1 MNKIFVVLA
10 ALAMINV
17 HVARGDGCK
26 ATVDGKEVT
35 LQNGDRYCA
44 DDTTSKTCNDNG
56 QFTEDKCPP
65 GSKCLKSPNSY
76 ATLCRMVVHNANE
89 DPHAHDKD
97 NQGQAS
103 APQSQ
108 PQDQTP
114 QAQSPKQDQDAASAG
129 APQSVDTCTSDRGTL
144 NNGDRY
150 CKSDST
156 YTVCSNGQLI
166 DDQCPSGSTCK
177 ENKTLKQVLCREIRK
192 NAASPSGPNDNS
204 APKRLKRAV
213 DSNQNQQ
220 SNQALKAPTATTP
233 CSTPRGDYMPGQK
246 FCQDDT
252 YYITCNY
259 GETIVD
265 RCPSGSKCLENKEQ
279 KQVLCRQYVTNPPQ
293 NPQQQQ
299 RFKRA
304 VDNNQNQQPNPAPK
318 GPSPTTPCSTPR
330 GDFMPGQRYCK
341 DDSTYTVCN
350 YGESIDGQC
359 PSGSKCLEN
368 KEQKQVLCRQYVT
381 NPPQPNPPPQQRFKR
396 AVDSA
401 QNQQPNPA
409 PKGPSPTTPCST
421 PRGDFMPGQKFCQ
434 DDTYY
439 TTCNYGETIVGQ
451 CPSGSK
457 CMENKE
463 QKQVLC
469 RQFVTNPPQQQQQQQ
484 QRLAKRDANHS
495 KDKSAP
501 KEDKK
506 PDQGAP
512 TPASAT
518 GTEAPETCTSDK
530 GTFNTGER
538 YCKSETTHTVCN
550 YGQWIDGECEPG
562 SKCLEKNRQVLC
574 RKIIKVSYPTGPP
587 AGSESQNPEPKPASL
602 PQPSPQAQP
611 QPQPQPQP
619 SPAQGTPE
627 SNPHPHPQPQPQPS
641 PAQGTQAPNAQPAP
655 KGTEAPIPAIPAQEP
670 RDCEGGLKE
679 GDKVC
684 SGDDG
689 YKICH
694 DGSFIEDKCPA
705 NSKCLASKEGKQVL
719 CREIIRNPN
728 TQQKPQESR
737 RR

>member
-204 APKRLKRAV
+204 APKRLRRAI
-213 DSNQNQQ
+213 DNNQNQK
-220 SNQALKAPTATTP
+220 SNQAPKAPTATTP

-252 YYITCNY
+252 YYTTRNY

-265 RCPSGSKCLENKEQ
+265 RCPSGSQCLENKEQ
-279 KQVLCRQYVTNPPQ
+279 KQVLCRQYVT
-293 NPQQQQ
+293 
-299 RFKRA
+299 KR
-304 VDNNQNQQPNPAPK
+304 
-318 GPSPTTPCSTPR
+318 TET
-330 GDFMPGQRYCK
+330 
-341 DDSTYTVCN
+341 
-350 YGESIDGQC
+350 SIV
-359 PSGSKCLEN
+359 P
-368 KEQKQVLCRQYVT
+368 
-381 NPPQPNPPPQQRFKR
+381 PPQPNPPPQQRFKR

-457 CMENKE
+457 CMEQCLENKE

-469 RQFVTNPPQQQQQQQ
+469 RQYVTNPPQPNPPQQ
-484 QRLAKRDANHS
+484 QRFKRAVD
-495 KDKSAP
+495 SA
-501 KEDKK
+501 
-506 PDQGAP
+506 QNQ
-512 TPASAT
+512 T
-518 GTEAPETCTSDK
+518 
-530 GTFNTGER
+530 
-538 YCKSETTHTVCN
+538 
-550 YGQWIDGECEPG
+550 
-562 SKCLEKNRQVLC
+562 KNRNKYCAV
-574 RKIIKVSYPTGPP
+574 
-587 AGSESQNPEPKPASL
+587 NM
-602 PQPSPQAQP
+602 
-611 QPQPQPQP
+611 
-619 SPAQGTPE
+619 
-627 SNPHPHPQPQPQPS
+627 
-641 PAQGTQAPNAQPAP
+641 
-655 KGTEAPIPAIPAQEP
+655 
-670 RDCEGGLKE
+670 
-679 GDKVC
+679 
-684 SGDDG
+684 
-689 YKICH
+689 
-694 DGSFIEDKCPA
+694 
-705 NSKCLASKEGKQVL
+705 
-719 CREIIRNPN
+719 
-728 TQQKPQESR
+728 
-737 RR
+737 